1 MAYKFQSGLARLGGT
16 VSLDSRLEVSG
27 ALDLADQSIA
37 VADLNL
43 GGATS
48 YNLAGGSD
56 GALAHTDEL
65 IVMDDSDSD
74 NGKVMTL
81 AQLGTYMSG
90 ADPTFAQVSGALSGA
105 DAAVGFGHQQLIDI
119 LNVTASNSVTAGTE
133 FVIGSAAIN
142 EAELETLD
150 GVTAGTVAASKV
162 VVVDSD
168 KDASGFRDISGRT
181 VSGSGNATFLGN
193 AAFDG
198 SVTAG
203 SSFIIGSADLN
214 EADLE
219 QLDGI
224 TAGTVAASKAVVVD
238 ANKDASGFR
247 NITATGNISGSGDL
261 TAGDG
266 KSIVIGNASMNEA
279 DLEKLDGITNGTVA
293 ANKAVVVDANKD
305 AGGFRNIT
313 AVQIGHA
320 DDTDLMVL
328 SDGKLTVNGD
338 LDISGIINK
347 VTTRETE
354 LAIEDIRIIIGSG
367 SAAASDLDG
376 GGIIFG
382 SGSAGVDVAKIQFN
396 DAAEDEIAFMFSG
409 SEKAKFNA
417 GGDLELASG
426 GQLIIGNAALTEA
439 ELETIDGVTAGTAA
453 ASKAMVL
460 DASADIAGG
469 RNLNIT
475 GMLLAQ
481 TMVSGAALDVNDSA
495 FAVGSD
501 GGIAVATNA
510 FTVSAAGAVAAAGNL
525 VTQAQ
530 LQVGTTAIVSQE
542 IQAGTLKSTGSVQ
555 LGFSSQGFQAGVAGT
570 TDNNDQAGVLALV
583 SASADG
589 YGAEFFTGPLLGEGA
604 AFSGTILANGY
615 PSFIEVVMTGSE
627 AVYLKLPDGTLG
639 AGDAGKVLTIKKR
652 SLHEGPLVL
661 TGSGGVAGLF
671 DGTLQALTMSSPM
684 AAVNLVWNGSG
695 YNLY

>member
-105 DAAVGFGHQQLIDI
+105 DAAVGFGHQQLIYI

-150 GVTAGTVAASKV
+150 GVTAGSVAASKV

-224 TAGTVAASKAVVVD
+224 TAGTVAASKAVV
-238 ANKDASGFR
+238 R
-247 NITATGNISGSGDL
+247 C
-261 TAGDG
+261 
-266 KSIVIGNASMNEA
+266 
-279 DLEKLDGITNGTVA
+279 
-293 ANKAVVVDANKD
+293 
-305 AGGFRNIT
+305 
-313 AVQIGHA
+313 Q
-320 DDTDLMVL
+320 
-328 SDGKLTVNGD
+328 
-338 LDISGIINK
+338 
-347 VTTRETE
+347 
-354 LAIEDIRIIIGSG
+354 
-367 SAAASDLDG
+367 
-376 GGIIFG
+376 
-382 SGSAGVDVAKIQFN
+382 
-396 DAAEDEIAFMFSG
+396 
-409 SEKAKFNA
+409 
-417 GGDLELASG
+417 
-426 GQLIIGNAALTEA
+426 
-439 ELETIDGVTAGTAA
+439 
-453 ASKAMVL
+453 
-460 DASADIAGG
+460 
-469 RNLNIT
+469 
-475 GMLLAQ
+475 
-481 TMVSGAALDVNDSA
+481 
-495 FAVGSD
+495 
-501 GGIAVATNA
+501 
-510 FTVSAAGAVAAAGNL
+510 
-525 VTQAQ
+525 
-530 LQVGTTAIVSQE
+530 
-542 IQAGTLKSTGSVQ
+542 
-555 LGFSSQGFQAGVAGT
+555 
-570 TDNNDQAGVLALV
+570 
-583 SASADG
+583 
-589 YGAEFFTGPLLGEGA
+589 
-604 AFSGTILANGY
+604 
-615 PSFIEVVMTGSE
+615 
-627 AVYLKLPDGTLG
+627 
-639 AGDAGKVLTIKKR
+639 
-652 SLHEGPLVL
+652 
-661 TGSGGVAGLF
+661 
-671 DGTLQALTMSSPM
+671 
-684 AAVNLVWNGSG
+684 
-695 YNLY
+695 